1 MTGAR
6 NDREAADERARLLEE
21 LARVGTWEW
30 NVAADS
36 VTWSD
41 EMYRLFGVKA
51 DQFEA
56 TFDGYLSCL
65 HPDDRAAA
73 RATVEHALHA
83 GESYAADYR
92 VRCPDGEQ
100 RWVHC
105 RGRAVVDPSGAV
117 IRLLGTTQDITERKQ
132 LEHHLVHQ
140 SLHDPLTG
148 LPNRSLL
155 LDRLTHAMQRTL
167 RSKRHTAV
175 FFIDLDRFKNV
186 NDGAGHDTGDATLR
200 AVARHLRVAMRKHDT
215 VARYGGDEFV
225 VVAEDLAWPEQ
236 AKEVSGR
243 LLHAVAAP
251 IAHDAGEL
259 AVTASIGATLADGH
273 SDPNTVLRDADAAMY
288 RAKHLGGHT
297 VVWAEPL

>member
-6 NDREAADERARLLEE
+6 NDREADDERARLLEE

-30 NVAADS
+30 DVAADS
-36 VTWSD
+36 VMWSN
-41 EMYRLFGVKA
+41 EMYRLFGVKS

-56 TFDGYLSCL
+56 TFDGYLACL
-65 HPDDRAAA
+65 HPDDRGAA
-73 RATVEHALHA
+73 RATVEHALQA
-83 GESYAADYR
+83 GQSYAADYR
-92 VRCPDGEQ
+92 VLCPDGEQ

-105 RGRAVVDPSGAV
+105 RGRAVSDPSGAV

-140 SLHDPLTG
+140 ALHDPLTG

-155 LDRLTHAMQRTL
+155 FDRLTHAMQRTL

-175 FFIDLDRFKNV
+175 FFLDLDRFKNV
-186 NDGAGHDTGDATLR
+186 NDGAGHDTGDAALR
-200 AVARHLRVAMRKHDT
+200 AVADQLRVAVRKHDT

-225 VVAEDLAWPEQ
+225 VMAEDLAWPAE
-236 AKEVSGR
+236 AREVSNR
-243 LLHAVAAP
+243 LLHAVATP
-251 IAHDAGEL
+251 IPHAAGEL
-259 AVTASIGATLADGH
+259 VVTASVGATLADGH
-273 SDPNTVLRDADAAMY
+273 SDPDTVLRDADAAMY
-288 RAKHLGGHT
+288 RAKNLGGHS